1 MNTKTIISSV
11 LLVSLLLISC
21 KKESPANTET
31 ATKSANTSPILPTV
45 APEPEQPNVTGGNP
59 NTIMLSSPM
68 NPAHGQAGHN
78 CDIAVG
84 APLNS
89 ATVKST
95 PQQAAPMQTNNAVA
109 KTTSAKT
116 NTNSTNAKGMNP
128 PHGQTGHRCDIAVG
142 APLNSPVTK
151 TVPQKTVTPTDN
163 EAAKNTSVLMNPTY
177 TPAPGTTKTA
187 TTTAPGMNPP
197 HGQDGHRC
205 DITVG
210 EPLPKS

>member
-11 LLVSLLLISC
+11 LIVSFFLISC
-21 KKESPANTET
+21 KKENLSNAETVTE
-31 ATKSANTSPILPTV
+31 SANASPILPAI

-68 NPAHGQAGHN
+68 NPAHGQAGHR

-89 ATVKST
+89 PAVQST
-95 PQQAAPMQTNNAVA
+95 PQQAVPMQTNNAVA
-109 KTTSAKT
+109 KTSSVKMNTSIT
-116 NTNSTNAKGMNP
+116 TAKGMNP

-142 APLNSPVTK
+142 APLNSPVAK
-151 TVPQKTVTPTDN
+151 TAPQKTVTPTDN
-163 EAAKNTSVLMNPTY
+163 EAAKNASVLMNPSY
-177 TPAPGTTKTA
+177 TPAAGTTKTVI
-187 TTTAPGMNPP
+187 TAPGMNPP

-205 DITVG
+205 DIAVG
-210 EPLPKS
+210 APLPKS